1 MNYAKIDTCSMTNGD
16 GMGVDLFVSGCSLCC
31 RGCFNKKAQ
40 DPQYGQ
46 EFTEDTLDTLLD
58 ALKSPYIERLSIL
71 GGDPLEPYNKHAVE
85 QILKRVRDVYGDTK
99 RIWLWTGRTYEDIKD
114 EPILDYVDVL
124 IDGKFELDKKE
135 KHAYHGSSNQRVFRI
150 FNEGSC
156 GHYAS
161 IVRQGSPFRDE
172 RKALS

>member
-1 MNYAKIDTCSMTNGD
+1 MNYAKLDTCSMTNGD

-114 EPILDYVDVL
+114 EPILDYVDIL

-150 FNEGSC
+150 FHRVSC
-156 GHYAS
+156 GHDAE